1 MSSSVLPLP
10 YHNRNLLPLWQI
22 VSMKI
27 LFPKVPR
34 LVPPLGSFGAN
45 LHLGNLNPK
54 VIIEALEALE
64 TNQWEGRGEEGTR
77 ERE

>member
-1 MSSSVLPLP
+1 
-10 YHNRNLLPLWQI
+10 
-22 VSMKI
+22 MKI

-64 TNQWEGRGEEGTR
+64 TNQWEGRGEEKG
-77 ERE
+77 EAIKDGMIGNKAWEWNKSNEVQ